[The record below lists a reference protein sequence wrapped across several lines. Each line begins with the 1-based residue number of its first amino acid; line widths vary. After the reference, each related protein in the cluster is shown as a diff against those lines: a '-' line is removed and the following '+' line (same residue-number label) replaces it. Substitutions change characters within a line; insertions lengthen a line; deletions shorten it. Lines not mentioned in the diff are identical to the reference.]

1 MTWNLG
7 KKDSRC
13 AIRVFNTTVHVIT
26 REQEVWVEY
35 GIYIAHKHN
44 YLFKIIH
51 KRHLKEPKKEVQIP
65 PESSPRDQLKLKNH
79 SDAVGARKK
88 PILGA
93 RVPHRARQKDPKL
106 DLQTQP
112 RAPKDDGLYLTPK
125 SISLEPRLEAPEAPF
140 GG

>member
-26 REQEVWVEY
+26 REQEVWVEH
-35 GIYIAHKHN
+35 GIYTAHKHN

-51 KRHLKEPKKEVQIP
+51 KRHLKVPKKEVQTSP
-65 PESSPRDQLKLKNH
+65 QSSPRDQLKPKRY
-79 SDAVGARKK
+79 SDAKK
-88 PILGA
+88 TIWGTW
-93 RVPHRARQKDPKL
+93 VRQSHTPK

-112 RAPKDDGLYLTPK
+112 RAPKDDDLYLTPK
-125 SISLEPRLEAPEAPF
+125 SISLELRLEVTEAPF
-140 GG
+140 GR